1 MYRNTFLPETNQAL
15 MISNNEA
22 LGTSMSHL
30 SRANHDFVDTARD
43 PLYARVI
50 HNEIIL
56 ATRFRIAVVIR
67 RARDPSFISATPLD
81 ADGSIGGAMRHIPHD
96 EATVAIMHLQGM
108 RGSMMA
114 PQDNPS
120 ACLDP

>member
-1 MYRNTFLPETNQAL
+1 M
-15 MISNNEA
+15 
-22 LGTSMSHL
+22 
-30 SRANHDFVDTARD
+30 
-43 PLYARVI
+43 
-50 HNEIIL
+50 
-56 ATRFRIAVVIR
+56 AVVIR

-81 ADGSIGGAMRHIPHD
+81 TDGSIGGAVRHIPHT